1 MDQFHQINHQIK
13 LQIEENVAKCAIV
26 QQNIEAIM
34 QVDKIVKGRKLSA
47 DASCV
52 DRSHEVVH
60 MSCQNECSEKHH
72 VRGCIIYVE
81 ALKI

>member
-34 QVDKIVKGRKLSA
+34 QVDKIFKKVVSYLQTLVVSIGRMRL
-47 DASCV
+47 
-52 DRSHEVVH
+52 
-60 MSCQNECSEKHH
+60 
-72 VRGCIIYVE
+72 YT
-81 ALKI
+81 